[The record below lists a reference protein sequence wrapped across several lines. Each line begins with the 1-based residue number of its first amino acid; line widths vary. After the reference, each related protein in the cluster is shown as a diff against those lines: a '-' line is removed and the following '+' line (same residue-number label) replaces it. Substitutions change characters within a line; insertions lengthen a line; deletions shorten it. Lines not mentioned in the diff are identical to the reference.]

1 MFFDAMKEMLLALSE
16 LEREASDFLLCWL
29 AVPTFNSF
37 LAFPCGEGTSAVE
50 RSSDH
55 RKL

>member
-1 MFFDAMKEMLLALSE
+1 MFFDAIQEMLLALSE